1 MRKLHQEPVK
11 ENITRARLPDG
22 THIVSLPDESYKLS
36 FPIDITATEG
46 FEFSSYIEIKVE
58 SEKDLET
65 DLQDDQKKHDIKG
78 RCMEQKGGRVI
89 LGKTQRFQN
98 SD

>member
-22 THIVSLPDESYKLS
+22 THIVSLPDGSYKLS

-46 FEFSSYIEIKVE
+46 FEFSSYIEIIEIKVE

-65 DLQDDQKKHDIKG
+65 DLQDDQKKA
-78 RCMEQKGGRVI
+78 
-89 LGKTQRFQN
+89 
-98 SD
+98 